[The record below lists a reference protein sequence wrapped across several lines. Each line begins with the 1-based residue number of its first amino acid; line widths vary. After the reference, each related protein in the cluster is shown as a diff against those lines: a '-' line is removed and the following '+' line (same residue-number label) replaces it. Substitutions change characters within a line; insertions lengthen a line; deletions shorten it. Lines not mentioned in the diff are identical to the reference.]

1 MRLLDIANELQQIIN
16 GLANAKLEG
25 QEISL
30 EVIHKLSRAQ
40 QLIEESAG
48 ISANKIPLDWDTFL
62 ETGKK
67 TPKWR

>member
-1 MRLLDIANELQQIIN
+1 MRLLDIANELQQTIN
-16 GLANAKLEG
+16 GLASAKLEG

-40 QLIEESAG
+40 QLIEESVG

>member
-1 MRLLDIANELQQIIN
+1 MRLLDIANELQQIVN
-16 GLANAKLEG
+16 NLANAKLEG
-25 QEISL
+25 REISL

-62 ETGKK
+62 ETGEKV
-67 TPKWR
+67 PKWR

>member
-1 MRLLDIANELQQIIN
+1 MRLLDIANELQQTIN

-25 QEISL
+25 
-30 EVIHKLSRAQ
+30 LSRAQ